1 MYFMSSEEGV
11 PNTEMIRC
19 TWSRKSSPGKRG
31 CLPKSSARMHPTDQI
46 STALVYSLA
55 LRITSGARYQR
66 VTTYS
71 VFSSSSST

>member
-1 MYFMSSEEGV
+1 MYFMSYEDGV
-11 PNTEMIRC
+11 PSTEMMRC

-31 CLPKSSARMHPTDQI
+31 CLPKSSARMQPTDQM

-55 LRITSGARYQR
+55 LRITSGARYHL